1 MVSAM
6 NKQITAKDAIAL
18 SELSI
23 AEIQKILDA
32 QKQNIESGKMTIAKT
47 VILQTIASDLERIA
61 RHARL
66 KLIITWLN
74 SLELP

>member
-1 MVSAM
+1 M